1 MRTSTRRNQDGTRV
15 SYLQLAH
22 NEWDPTAKTSRTKV
36 LYSFGRADQLD
47 RPAIERLIT
56 ALTRIVGVE
65 AASDGP
71 DRARV
76 VGVPGLEFVESRP
89 LGGAW
94 LLDRLWHRLGIDT
107 LLRRLAAGTRRDPVV
122 ERVLFALV
130 ANRAL
135 APSSKLAATSWV
147 AHDVHIPDLPAVSDD
162 ACYRAMDWLIA
173 VEDKLARG
181 VFDQVAHL
189 LNLEVDLI
197 FFDTTS
203 TYFETEQPDQ
213 PVWRDH
219 RGRVVDPDDDTGN
232 DDTGNDD
239 TGNDD
244 TGNDGGN
251 DEWPAGATTRVG
263 FRSHG
268 KSKDSR
274 DDLPQVV
281 VGMAVTRD
289 GIPVRVWCWPGNTS
303 DSPLIRQ
310 VKDELRDWTLG
321 KVIWVA
327 DRGFTSK
334 ANRRH
339 LTAGGDGYI
348 LGEKLRSGSPEATA
362 ALARPGRY
370 QDVSANLRVK
380 EVKVSEHERFVVCH
394 NPDAAD
400 RDAAVRASLVER
412 LEAMIAGSDRLSPT
426 KRAELRGAISTK
438 PGLHRFLRVTPGGL
452 LRVDAAAITADAK
465 LDGKYLLRTS
475 DPRLTSE
482 DIALG
487 YKQLLEVERGWRD
500 MKQVLDLRPVYHRL
514 EDRIRAHVLLCWL
527 ALLLARIVETQ
538 ASSPDTTTTWPRA
551 RAELQRLHVGTFTGP
566 AGLFRQTTPPSPDA
580 RRLHTALGLPLPSR
594 ILDLDPQQ
602 QPTR

>member
-1 MRTSTRRNQDGTRV
+1 MFVRTSTRRNRDGSKV

-22 NEWDPTAKTSRTKV
+22 NEWDPTAKTARTKV

-47 RPAIERLIT
+47 RPAIERLIS
-56 ALTRIVGVE
+56 ALTRVVGVE
-65 AASDGP
+65 PASSGP
-71 DRARV
+71 DRARA

-94 LLDRLWHRLGIDT
+94 LLDGLWHRLGIDT
-107 LLRRLAAGTRRDPVV
+107 LLRRLAAGTRRDPIV

-147 AHDVHIPDLPAVSDD
+147 AHDVHVPGLDAVSDD
-162 ACYRAMDWLIA
+162 ACYRAMDWLLQ
-173 VEDKLARG
+173 VEDQLARG

-203 TYFETEQPDQ
+203 TYFETEDPDE
-213 PVWRDH
+213 PVWRDDH
-219 RGRVVDPDDDTGN
+219 GRLVEHDDTHA
-232 DDTGNDD
+232 DDGAAADSTADA
-239 TGNDD
+239 
-244 TGNDGGN
+244 
-251 DEWPAGATTRVG
+251 EQPPAGATGRAG
-263 FRSHG
+263 FRSRG

-310 VKDELRDWTLG
+310 VRDELRDWTLG

-327 DRGFTSK
+327 DRGFTS
-334 ANRRH
+334 AQNRRH
-339 LTAGGDGYI
+339 LAAGGGGYI
-348 LGEKLRSGSPEATA
+348 LGEKLRSGSAEATA
-362 ALARPGRY
+362 ALSRQGRY
-370 QDVSANLRVK
+370 QEVSANLRVK
-380 EVKVSEHERFVVCH
+380 EVKISESERFVVCH
-394 NPDAAD
+394 NPDAAT
-400 RDAAVRASLVER
+400 RDAAVRANLVER
-412 LEAMIAGSDRLSPT
+412 LEAMISTSDRLTPR
-426 KRAELRGAISTK
+426 KRAELRGVISTK
-438 PGLHRFLRVTPGGL
+438 PGLNRFLRVTPGGL
-452 LRVDAAAITADAK
+452 LRADAAKITADAK

-475 DPRLTSE
+475 DPHLSTE

-527 ALLLARIVETQ
+527 ALLLARIVETR
-538 ASSPDTTTTWPRA
+538 AATADMTTTWPRA
-551 RAELQRLHVGTFTGP
+551 LDQLQRLHVGTFTGP
-566 AGLFRQTTPPSPDA
+566 AGLFRQTTPPSPEV
-580 RRLHTALGLPLPSR
+580 RRLHTALDLALPPR
-594 ILDLDPQQ
+594 ILNLDPE
-602 QPTR
+602 PATR